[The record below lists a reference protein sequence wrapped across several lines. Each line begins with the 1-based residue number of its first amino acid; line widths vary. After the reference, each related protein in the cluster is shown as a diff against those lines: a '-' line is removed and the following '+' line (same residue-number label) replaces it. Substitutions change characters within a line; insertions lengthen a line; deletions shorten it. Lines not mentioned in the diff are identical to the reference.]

1 LKSFNEFNI
10 LFQGRQILI
19 HKLAITSEHLIKQ
32 MEYNFLL
39 PTTLQNIS
47 MDIINPQNFLPLH
60 SIYVGPEC
68 EFLLQSESS
77 EFVMEIKTICLSFYI

>member
-1 LKSFNEFNI
+1 

-39 PTTLQNIS
+39 LTTLQNIS

-60 SIYVGPEC
+60 SIYVGPKC